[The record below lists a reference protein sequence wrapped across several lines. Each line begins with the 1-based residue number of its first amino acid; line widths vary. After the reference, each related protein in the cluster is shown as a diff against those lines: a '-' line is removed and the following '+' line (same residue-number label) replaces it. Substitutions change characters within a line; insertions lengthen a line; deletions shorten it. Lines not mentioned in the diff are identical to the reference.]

1 MTSQYFFFVSIRP
14 HYLLNIQTSIV
25 TFVCHRKEKEHE
37 LWLVRK
43 VYFLIIIISKER
55 QFTNKH
61 TYKKKPKKNN
71 KAFRLKLKTLISH
84 SCGPSSIVIP
94 IIGSGWM
101 WTGMLFLFSFCNT
114 SFARLNTFSL
124 GTPTSFARDVIIRS
138 HDYSFADVCGAT
150 DDERKNKT
158 IKL

>member
-1 MTSQYFFFVSIRP
+1 MTSQYIFFVSIRP

-94 IIGSGWM
+94 IIGCGWM
-101 WTGMLFLFSFCNT
+101 WMGMVV
-114 SFARLNTFSL
+114 ARLNTFSL
-124 GTPTSFARDVIIRS
+124 GTPTFFARDVIIRS
-138 HDYSFADVCGAT
+138 HDCSFAEICAAT
-150 DDERKNKT
+150 DEERKNKT
-158 IKL
+158 IKLWI